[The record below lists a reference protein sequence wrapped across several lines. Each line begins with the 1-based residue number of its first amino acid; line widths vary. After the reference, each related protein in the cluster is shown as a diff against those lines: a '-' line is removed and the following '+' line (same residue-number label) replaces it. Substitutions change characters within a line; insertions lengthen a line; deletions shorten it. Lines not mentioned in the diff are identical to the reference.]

1 MAKAINLEI
10 NALIVN
16 QWLKDWDDVQFGPK
30 RTKPN
35 PFFYVFSINANTLKR
50 LSKVYPRKADEKR
63 NIEVGVQRKHDPER
77 SEKIRQY
84 VFGGFPWSDLSES
97 KRKSNEFSDL
107 KMPGWLPTAIIAN
120 ILAPNSQRGGQKIKI
135 TDTINVRKDKVGA
148 KILLPKDA
156 GNKKWIPT
164 VPPIEIIDGQHRLWA
179 FEKDEELNGD
189 FELPVVAFYDLDV
202 SWQAYLFY
210 TINIKPKKINASLA
224 FDLYPILRV
233 QEWLERSPDGAFVY
247 KETRAQELVEVLWS
261 FNSSPWKYRINMLG
275 EKYEKDKKTVMPTIT
290 QAAFIRNLIASFIKT
305 TTTQNLGGLYG
316 APLRDGNL
324 LYWNRT
330 QQSAFLI
337 FSWELMQSTIKESKE
352 DWAKSLRAY
361 YKSPQGKLF
370 EDELQ
375 GQDPAFSSKLSLM
388 ATDQGVRG
396 FLHII
401 NDMVYFESEKLN
413 LNSIQSPDEIKEDRI
428 DQTDVQKALT
438 TFRKSVKL
446 KEYIE
451 NITEG
456 LSKFDW
462 RTASTDRLTTAERQ
476 KQMIYKGSSGYK
488 EIRRELLKSLIAS
501 KNTTI
506 SKNASLI
513 FKELKYAD

>member
-1 MAKAINLEI
+1 MSNSTDHKIAAIK
-10 NALIVN
+10 VN
-16 QWLKDWDDVQFGPK
+16 QWLKEWNEVQFVQK
-30 RTKPN
+30 ARKKPS

-50 LSKVYPRKADEKR
+50 LSKVYPRKADDKR
-63 NIEVGVQRKHDPER
+63 NVEVGVQRKHDPER

-97 KRKSNEFSDL
+97 KRESNEFSDL

-120 ILAPNSQRGGQKIKI
+120 ILAPNTERGGNKVKSEDLI
-135 TDTINVRKDKVGA
+135 TITNEKGSIQIV
-148 KILLPKDA
+148 LPKNAD
-156 GNKKWIPT
+156 NKKWSPN

-179 FEKDEELNGD
+179 FEKEEELDGD

-233 QEWLERSPDGAFVY
+233 QDWLERSPDGAFVY

-261 FNSSPWKYRINMLG
+261 FDSSPWKDRINMLG
-275 EKYEKDKKTVMPTIT
+275 EKYERGQSIVMPTIT

-305 TTTQNLGGLYG
+305 TTTKGLGGLFG
-316 APLRDGNL
+316 ATLKDGNL

-330 QQSAFLI
+330 QQAAFLI
-337 FSWELMQSTIKESKE
+337 FCWDIMRKFVEAT
-352 DWAKSLRAY
+352 DAVWAKNLRNY
-361 YKSPQGKLF
+361 YKSPQGILF

-375 GQDPAFSSKLSLM
+375 GHDAAFSSKLSLL

-401 NDMVYFESEKLN
+401 NDMVYVTSDEIDLN
-413 LNSIQSPDEIKEDRI
+413 QIQTNDEIKEDFI
-428 DQTDVQKALT
+428 LHSDVQKAIT
-438 TFRKSVKL
+438 VFKRTIKL

-451 NITEG
+451 NVCEE
-456 LSKFDW
+456 LSDFDW
-462 RTASTDRLTTAERQ
+462 RTASAPGLTESQRL
-476 KQMIYKGSSGYK
+476 KQMVYKGSSGYK
-488 EIRRELLKSLIAS
+488 EIRKNLLGILTSS
-501 KNTTI
+501 KNTKI
-506 SKNASLI
+506 SKNSKTLLI
-513 FKELKYAD
+513 ELGYA